1 MDYAEY
7 MNAVNNNGVAE
18 GISCKIFPQLVA
30 GTEPFYRLYSTAATA
45 HLYTASFSE
54 VVNSVNNLGYKLEGI
69 AGYIYKNDTCG
80 GVPYYLITILRLPA
94 AKLMFIRR
102 RQQNAMMR
110 SSICHMFRKGLQD
123 MWSRHEAAAPKPL
136 LLLMSVILFFFPI
149 QSRPQYSVFI
159 LERLGCMTWERSMYQ
174 EFQTY

>member
-54 VVNSVNNLGYKLEGI
+54 VVNSVNNLGFKLEGI

-80 GVPYYLITILRLPA
+80 GVPYYRLYHPPSTGSEAYVYTTSTAERDDAIQHLSYVSQGIAGYVVPA
-94 AKLMFIRR
+94 
-102 RQQNAMMR
+102 
-110 SSICHMFRKGLQD
+110 
-123 MWSRHEAAAPKPL
+123 
-136 LLLMSVILFFFPI
+136 
-149 QSRPQYSVFI
+149 
-159 LERLGCMTWERSMYQ
+159 
-174 EFQTY
+174 